1 MPKRQPARINEG
13 SHAVEYFFNET
24 EPDNKKTIRNGNSV
38 PHKSP
43 TLDFKQAERQMQLV
57 PLRKSRFKT
66 QSHEDSALIDS
77 CEEDGDQRV
86 DECDI
91 DSADL
96 EEKEDTKE
104 SQLFLNDCDTLK
116 DE

>member
-1 MPKRQPARINEG
+1 
-13 SHAVEYFFNET
+13 
-24 EPDNKKTIRNGNSV
+24 
-38 PHKSP
+38 
-43 TLDFKQAERQMQLV
+43 MQLV

-77 CEEDGDQRV
+77 CEEDCDQRV

-104 SQLFLNDCDTLK
+104 SQFFLNDCDTLK
-116 DE
+116 DEQEEPPATSGFGLFMCGAIKEKGAELKSFFKPSTSKV